1 MKFRLQEA
9 APNLSKDSIEMWK
22 RGNDKQRGDYT
33 DSIIRLYDKPSLKNI
48 RSAIYRNFDYFGV
61 DRSKNPFM
69 DLLDELEFEPTSEQV
84 DNFNKLSELQQA
96 HEVDLSHDYL
106 REESL
111 YNRTVPDFTYTVY
124 AFETVL
130 DPQELSKYFNDIK
143 EMFL

>member
-1 MKFRLQEA
+1 MKFRLLEA

-69 DLLDELEFEPTSEQV
+69 DL
-84 DNFNKLSELQQA
+84 
-96 HEVDLSHDYL
+96 
-106 REESL
+106 
-111 YNRTVPDFTYTVY
+111 FTRIY
-124 AFETVL
+124 
-130 DPQELSKYFNDIK
+130 
-143 EMFL
+143 